1 MDVHI
6 FKEIYQVS
14 ILGAKDFKGMYAII
28 PTPAKPDAGQ
38 FLATDTVDLRETER
52 LINALLRDG
61 ATGLIVLGT
70 TGECAT
76 LSDPD
81 YRAFVA
87 CVIETVRRRVPT
99 FVGTSSMSAHE
110 VARRL
115 KFISDLGADGT
126 LLGLPMWQPVTT
138 RMAVDFYASVSA
150 AFPALSLM
158 IYANARAFRYTF
170 PPEFWAQIVKA
181 APTATSAKHSRVSG
195 LRELQQATEGKL
207 NFIPNEMAVHQF
219 KAISP
224 EATTACWA
232 TASGM
237 NPLPAVALMQALEQG
252 NQVAID
258 TLVAAIAWATA
269 PIEPMVSNPELFA
282 QYNIQMEKTR
292 INAAG
297 YSQCGPVR
305 PPYGDFPEEY
315 AAPARECGKRWAQ
328 LCQAYAGNFNFN
340 NRPWLIQSQ

>member
-1 MDVHI
+1 MTT
-6 FKEIYQVS
+6 
-14 ILGAKDFKGMYAII
+14 LGAKDFKGMYAII

-38 FLATDTVDLRETER
+38 LLATATVDLIETER

-61 ATGLIVLGT
+61 ASGLIVLGT

-87 CVIETVRRRVPT
+87 CVTETVRRRVPT
-99 FVGTSSMSAHE
+99 IVGTSSMSAHE

-138 RMAVDFYASVSA
+138 RMAVDFYAAVSA
-150 AFPALSLM
+150 AFPALALM
-158 IYANARAFRYTF
+158 VYANARAFRYTF
-170 PPEFWAQIVKA
+170 PLDFWAQVAKV

-195 LRELQQATEGKL
+195 LRELQQATEGKI
-207 NFIPNEMAVHQF
+207 NFMPNEMTVHEF

-224 EATTACWA
+224 ELTTACWA

-237 NPLPAVALMQALEQG
+237 NPAPAVALMQALDQG
-252 NQVAID
+252 NRTAID
-258 TLVAAIAWATA
+258 TLVAAIAWANK
-269 PIEPMVSNPELFA
+269 PIEPMVGNPELFA
-282 QYNIQMEKTR
+282 QNNIQMEKTR

-297 YSQCGPVR
+297 YSHCGPVR
-305 PPYGDFPEEY
+305 PPYGDFAEEH
-315 AAPARECGKRWAQ
+315 AAAARECGRRWAQ
-328 LCQAYAGNFNFN
+328 LCQAYVGDFNFKS
-340 NRPWLIQSQ
+340 RPWLA